1 MRATLAKDRVNVALM
16 SLAPALRL
24 MARNNRYAN
33 AELHGAVA
41 RLGAEWAAP
50 GVNFFPSIRLTLE
63 HILAVD
69 LYYLDA
75 LEEGG
80 LGPAAFA
87 GAPRFEEPADLAAA
101 QEAADMRLI
110 AFCDGLEETD
120 LARLVVTDRGERGR
134 VEERI
139 DALLLHLLLHDVHHR
154 GQAHAMLAGTA
165 VAPPQLDDFFL
176 EFGRTEAAKRAL
188 AL

>member
-1 MRATLAKDRVNVALM
+1 M

-41 RLGAEWAAP
+41 KLGADWAAP
-50 GVNFFPSIRLTLE
+50 GVSFFPSLRLTLE
-63 HILAVD
+63 HIHAVD

-80 LGPAAFA
+80 LGRAVFDPEPTFGGSAA
-87 GAPRFEEPADLAAA
+87 LAAA

-110 AFCDGLEETD
+110 AFCDGLTEAD
-120 LARLVVTDRGERGR
+120 LARLVVTDRGANGR
-134 VEERI
+134 MEERI
-139 DALLLHLLLHDVHHR
+139 DALLLHLMLHDVHHR
-154 GQAHAMLAGTA
+154 GQAHAMLAGTP

-176 EFGRTEAAKRAL
+176 EFGRTDPAKRAL
-188 AL
+188 AI